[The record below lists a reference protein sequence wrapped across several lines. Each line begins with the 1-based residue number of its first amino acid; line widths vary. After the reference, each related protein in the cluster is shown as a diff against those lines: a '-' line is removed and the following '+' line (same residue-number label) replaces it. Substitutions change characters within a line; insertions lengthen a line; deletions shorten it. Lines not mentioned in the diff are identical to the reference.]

1 MGEFAGL
8 KAARLSIASVKTLS
22 VRVAAS
28 TSNLGPGFDLLGL
41 ALDLFVDVSAQALAP
56 TATEHTLQTGT
67 NYAGG
72 WPRTDNLL
80 MRAFDTVW
88 AARDVPP
95 PAFHF
100 QATSAIPVARGL
112 GSSGAAT
119 AAGLL
124 LGNQALAM
132 YGHSPLSVEA
142 LHRLGIAL
150 EGHPDNVTAAL
161 FGGCTLCLPPSDVSL
176 ESALALARL
185 PALPQTMQATETMV
199 WVQQPV
205 HPEIGF
211 AAVWGSATTHT
222 ERARAALPAT
232 VAFADAKEN
241 PRRLALLLEGLRTAD
256 PTLLKLGVHDRLHH
270 EARLALI
277 PGGRETL
284 EAALQAG
291 ATATAINGSGS
302 SLLALGLDGEM
313 DAICEAMADTLV
325 RYDRDIQNHVLHVV
339 REVPRV
345 LAR

>member
-1 MGEFAGL
+1 M
-8 KAARLSIASVKTLS
+8 KSVKTLS

-28 TSNLGPGFDLLGL
+28 SSNLGPGFDLLGL
-41 ALDLFVDVSAQALAP
+41 ALDLFVEVNAQALPP
-56 TATEHTLQTGT
+56 TAANHTLETGAT
-67 NYAGG
+67 YAGG

-80 MRAFDTVW
+80 MRAFDAVW

-124 LGNQALAM
+124 LGNQALPL
-132 YGHSPLSVEA
+132 YGHSPLPVEA

-176 ESALALARL
+176 ESALAIARQPDS
-185 PALPQTMQATETMV
+185 PATLKDSETMV
-199 WVQQPV
+199 WVPQSI

-211 AAVWGSATTHT
+211 AVAWGSATTPT
-222 ERARAALPAT
+222 ERARAVLPAT
-232 VAFADAKEN
+232 VSFADAKEN
-241 PRRLALLLEGLRTAD
+241 PRRLALLLEGLRTRD

-284 EAALQAG
+284 DAALQAG

-302 SLLALGLDGEM
+302 SLLALGIDGEM
-313 DAICEAMADTLV
+313 DAIREAMATTLA
-325 RYDRDIQNHVLHVV
+325 RFDRDIQSHVLRVV
-339 REVPRV
+339 RDFPRV
-345 LAR
+345 LVR